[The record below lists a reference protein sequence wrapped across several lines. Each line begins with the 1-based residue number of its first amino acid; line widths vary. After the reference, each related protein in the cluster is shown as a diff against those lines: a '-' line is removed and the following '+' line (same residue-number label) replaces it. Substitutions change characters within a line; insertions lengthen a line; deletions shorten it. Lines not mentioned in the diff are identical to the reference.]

1 MPIIKHTT
9 YIEAPIERCFDLA
22 RDVEVHTQ
30 TTAKTKEKAVG
41 GITSGLLN
49 KGNHVTWEATHFG
62 VKQRLTA
69 QIIEMH
75 PPYTFTDVLVKGVFH
90 SFTHTH
96 TFTKSGTGTIM
107 TDVVEY
113 KAPLGIIGQVAD
125 ALFLEK
131 YMKNFIA
138 SRASELKNLAEFT

>member
-1 MPIIKHTT
+1 MPIINHTT
-9 YIEAPIERCFDLA
+9 YIEAAIERCFDLA

-30 TTAKTKEKAVG
+30 TTAKTKEKSVG
-41 GITSGLLN
+41 EITSGLLN
-49 KGNHVTWEATHFG
+49 KGDCVTWEATHFR

-69 QIIEMH
+69 QIIEMN
-75 PPYTFTDVLVKGVFH
+75 PPYTFTDVLVKGAFH

-96 TFTKSGTGTIM
+96 TFTRSGTGTIM
-107 TDVVEY
+107 TDVFEY
-113 KAPLGIIGQVAD
+113 KAPFGIIGQVAD

-138 SRASELKNLAEFT
+138 SRANELKKLAEFT

>member
-49 KGNHVTWEATHFG
+49 KGDRVTWEATHFK

-69 QIIEMH
+69 
-75 PPYTFTDVLVKGVFH
+75 
-90 SFTHTH
+90 
-96 TFTKSGTGTIM
+96 
-107 TDVVEY
+107 
-113 KAPLGIIGQVAD
+113 
-125 ALFLEK
+125 
-131 YMKNFIA
+131 
-138 SRASELKNLAEFT
+138 